1 MQQNMTPKPIN
12 MSVAPVKPVS
22 PTVSAPMSMA
32 PNATYKPMV
41 NTPSGLQVN
50 PSTGSVV
57 GNADSQFNYS
67 DQQQNPIVPQ
77 APQDN
82 TGNSGTIDVASV
94 PDNPTAALE
103 SEYQKNL
110 QLSEEEQAAQAELD
124 KLSSTTFSTVSV
136 GLAND
141 VEWIS

>member
-1 MQQNMTPKPIN
+1 
-12 MSVAPVKPVS
+12 
-22 PTVSAPMSMA
+22 MA

-67 DQQQNPIVPQ
+67 DQQQNPTVPQ
-77 APQDN
+77 VPTVPQEN
-82 TGNSGTIDVASV
+82 TGNSGTMDVASV

-124 KLSSTTFSTVSV
+124 KLQQS
-136 GLAND
+136 
-141 VEWIS
+141 